1 MALDRISQCF
11 SACRAENR
19 AALGIFISA
28 GDPDAKTSEELLFGL
43 PDAGADFVELG
54 MPFSDPM
61 ADGPVIQAA
70 SLRAIK
76 AGMTLD
82 KVLEMAARFRQRH
95 PDVPLILMGYYNP
108 VYIYGVDRF
117 LDDAMTA
124 GVDGLIMVDLPPEED
139 AELCLPATEKDMAFI
154 RLINPTTN
162 DQRLP
167 TVINNASGF
176 VYYVSITGIT
186 GTGSASTDSIANAM
200 ARIRHA
206 SDLPAVVGFGIKHAD
221 DVREAGRHAD
231 GVVVGSAVVSI
242 IADHCDDNG
251 NAAPDTAQK
260 ALELVKQLK
269 TGTSR

>member
-124 GVDGLIMVDLPPEED
+124 GVDGLIMVDLPPEEE
-139 AELCLPATEKDMAFI
+139 AELCLPATEKDMAFL
-154 RLINPTTN
+154 RLSTPTTN

-167 TVINNASGF
+167 TVLNNASGF

-186 GTGSASTDSIANAM
+186 GTGSASADSIANAM

-231 GVVVGSAVVSI
+231 GVVVGSAVVSS

>member
-1 MALDRISQCF
+1 MALDRILACF
-11 SACRAENR
+11 SACQTNNR

-28 GDPDAKTSEELLFGL
+28 GDPDLTTSTELLLGL

-76 AGMTLD
+76 AGITMD
-82 KVLEMAARFRQRH
+82 KVLDMASQFRAKH
-95 PDVPLILMGYYNP
+95 ADVPLILMGYFNP
-108 VYIYGVDRF
+108 IYIYGVEQF
-117 LDDAMTA
+117 LNAATAA

-139 AELCLPATEKDMAFI
+139 SELCLPATDKGMAFI
-154 RLINPTTN
+154 RLITPTTN
-162 DQRLP
+162 DHRLP

-186 GTGSASTDSIANAM
+186 GTGSASADSIANAI
-200 ARIRHA
+200 ARIRKA

-242 IADHCDDNG
+242 IADHCDPDG
-251 NAAPDTAQK
+251 KVAPDTAQK
-260 ALELVKQLK
+260 ALDLVKQLK
-269 TGTSR
+269 TGTPR